1 LHELLYG
8 KWLLVLEGA
17 KHQLPL
23 LGYALSVLP
32 QSSPKLLKR
41 LHVAIIHDFATNLQL
56 IQWLGTLKIMIAI
69 LLATGTFFSTL
80 LGGLTALKN
89 HDRLHRLLGLTAG
102 VVIGVVTFDL
112 LPEIFKS
119 IGHGISAR
127 EAMIALVCG
136 FLLFHIVEK
145 SILIHHSQE
154 REYEVHHHPQVGFA
168 SALALSGHS
177 FLDGLGIGL
186 GFQAGNAVG
195 IAVAIAV
202 IAHDFSDGL
211 NTVMLMLVNRNKR
224 RKAFAMLMVDAL
236 APVAGAIVGTIVHIS
251 DRGLTIYLAFF
262 AGFLLYIGASE
273 ILPEAHSKHS
283 SYATILLT
291 IAGVVFMF
299 FVTRF
304 A

>member
-1 LHELLYG
+1 MHM
-8 KWLLVLEGA
+8 
-17 KHQLPL
+17 LPVIL
-23 LGYALSVLP
+23 A
-32 QSSPKLLKR
+32 
-41 LHVAIIHDFATNLQL
+41 AT
-56 IQWLGTLKIMIAI
+56 
-69 LLATGTFFSTL
+69 TFVSTL
-80 LGGLTALKN
+80 LGGLVGIRYRK
-89 HDRLHRLLGLTAG
+89 RLHRLLGFTAG
-102 VVIGVVTFDL
+102 VVIGVVVFDL
-112 LPEIFKS
+112 LPEIFAS
-119 IGHGISAR
+119 IGETVSAR

-136 FLLFHIVEK
+136 FLLFHVIEK

-154 REYEVHHHPQVGFA
+154 TGYETHHHPHVGWA

-186 GFQAGNAVG
+186 AFQAGTEVG

-211 NTVMLMLVNRNKR
+211 NTVTLMLVNGNDRKR
-224 RKAFAMLMVDAL
+224 ALGMLFVDAL
-236 APVAGAIVGTIVHIS
+236 APVLGALVGTFVHIS
-251 DRGLTIYLAFF
+251 DANLTLYLGFF

-283 SYATILLT
+283 SYATIGLT
-291 IAGVVFMF
+291 ILGVAFIF